1 MADRAARPRPSRT
14 IPAHLS
20 APLLA
25 WLRGQHDDG
34 RPRTHRDAV
43 GWMAEAHGVKVSRQ
57 AVTRVVASHAE
68 RADAI
73 VTQALREELR
83 DAVGPA
89 LDRLKRASRKLDAA
103 LGAEEDTK
111 AIAIATRAQ
120 VATLSELAKL
130 AGLSADEV
138 TLKGSPQGLA
148 EFLATAFHGRSDPS
162 GPVGG

>member
-1 MADRAARPRPSRT
+1 MPPRSRT
-14 IPAHLS
+14 IPPELHAS
-20 APLLA
+20 LLE
-25 WLRGQHDDG
+25 WLRGADNG
-34 RPRTHRDAV
+34 RVRTHADAV
-43 GWMAEAHGVKVSRQ
+43 EWLAEAHGVRAHRR
-57 AVTRVVASHAE
+57 AVGRVVASHGE

-73 VTQALREELR
+73 ITQALREELR

-89 LDRLKRASRKLDAA
+89 LDRLKRASRKLDEA
-103 LGAEEDTK
+103 LAGEEDTK